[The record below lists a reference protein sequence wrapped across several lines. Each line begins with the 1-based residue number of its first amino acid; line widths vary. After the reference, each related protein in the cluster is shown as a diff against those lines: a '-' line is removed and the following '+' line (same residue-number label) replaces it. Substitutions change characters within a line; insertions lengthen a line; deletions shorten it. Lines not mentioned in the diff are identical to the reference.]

1 MAAAAP
7 NWGLSSNYHCG
18 SGFGEQ
24 LNREFEMSLRKASLA
39 AALAVSMVGAPVL
52 AQTQAAPVQR
62 SGAAME
68 DANELRGGFIIPLIA
83 IIAIILGI
91 LAATGGDDDR
101 PTSP

>member
-1 MAAAAP
+1 
-7 NWGLSSNYHCG
+7 
-18 SGFGEQ
+18 
-24 LNREFEMSLRKASLA
+24 MSLRKASIA
-39 AALAVSMVGAPVL
+39 AALAVSMVSAPVV

-91 LAATGGDDDR
+91 LAAIDEDDDL